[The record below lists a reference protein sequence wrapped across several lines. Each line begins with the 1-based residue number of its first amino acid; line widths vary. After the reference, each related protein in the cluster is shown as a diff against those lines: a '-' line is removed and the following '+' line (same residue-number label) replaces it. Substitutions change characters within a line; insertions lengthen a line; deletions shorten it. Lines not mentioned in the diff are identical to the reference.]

1 MCATLKTG
9 ARADLNEATHSTEMA
24 SVTTKFHRQ
33 RKSATME
40 EDRRKKASS
49 LGFRD
54 ELSAMVEVFREIGR
68 VTNVY
73 APDRASDTQ

>member
-9 ARADLNEATHSTEMA
+9 ARADLNETTHSTEMA

-40 EDRRKKASS
+40 AERLVARSFAVYDPRRLGAVARLPRCRLDRHSKKC
-49 LGFRD
+49 
-54 ELSAMVEVFREIGR
+54 
-68 VTNVY
+68 
-73 APDRASDTQ
+73 